1 MLFLANSYSL
11 NSEHPTVLHTV
22 IFPHHMLC
30 ECGPVVSVGKEYRQT
45 LFSAQY
51 VKNGFTNGAVV
62 CVVTC
67 RG

>member
-1 MLFLANSYSL
+1 M
-11 NSEHPTVLHTV
+11 
-22 IFPHHMLC
+22 
-30 ECGPVVSVGKEYRQT
+30 VSVGKEYRQI

-51 VKNGFTNGAVV
+51 VKNEFINGEVV

>member
-1 MLFLANSYSL
+1 MMVGSSGGKMIVNLES
-11 NSEHPTVLHTV
+11 
-22 IFPHHMLC
+22 
-30 ECGPVVSVGKEYRQT
+30 GPVVSVGKEYRQT